1 MLEREVGTLAF
12 HHIKTR
18 IHVTHRY
25 RYPLALGIAALLA
38 TPAYAQQASLADA
51 ANQPTS
57 TTGAAGQL
65 RAQILL
71 DRAHFSPGEIDGQ
84 SGSNQRRALH
94 GYQVAKGLPVTGTLD
109 AATWTA
115 LNAGA
120 PPVVVAYTLTAADV
134 ETEYSKLPTDMLE
147 KSKLK
152 ALGYESSE
160 EALGERFHASP
171 ALLRRLNPGV
181 DFSKA
186 GTRLQVPNVV
196 DTDALPKP
204 AKVVVDKSDS
214 TLVLQDA
221 GGKTIAQFPVS
232 SGSEHDPLPIG
243 EWKIVA
249 TAHNPTF
256 HYNPALFWD
265 ADPSHAKATL
275 AAGPNNPVGTVWID
289 LSKPHYGLHG
299 SPTPASIGKTQS
311 HGCVRLTNWDVEKL
325 AAVVD
330 PSVPV
335 VMQE

>member
-1 MLEREVGTLAF
+1 MTQR
-12 HHIKTR
+12 TR
-18 IHVTHRY
+18 Y
-25 RYPLALGIAALLA
+25 ALALGIASLLA
-38 TPAYAQQASLADA
+38 SPAYAQQTSLAEA
-51 ANQPTS
+51 ANQPAS
-57 TTGAAGQL
+57 TTGVAGQL

-84 SGSNQRRALH
+84 SGSNQRRALR
-94 GYQVAKGLPVTGTLD
+94 GYQTAKGLPVTGALD

-120 PPVVVAYTLTAADV
+120 PPAIVAYTLTAADV
-134 ETEYSKLPTDMLE
+134 DAAYTKLPKDMVE
-147 KSKLK
+147 KSRLK
-152 ALGYESSE
+152 GLGYESLE

-171 ALLRRLNPGV
+171 ALLKQLNPGV
-181 DFSKA
+181 DFGKA
-186 GTRLQVPNVV
+186 GSQLQVPNVAG
-196 DTDALPKP
+196 TDALPKP

-214 TLVLQDA
+214 TLTLQDA
-221 GGKTIAQFPVS
+221 GGKAIAQYPVS

-243 EWKIVA
+243 EWKIVG
-249 TAHNPTF
+249 TARNPTF

-275 AAGPNNPVGTVWID
+275 APGPNNPVGTVWID

-311 HGCVRLTNWDVEKL
+311 HGCVRLTNWDVETL
-325 AAVVD
+325 ATALD
-330 PSVPV
+330 ASVPV